1 MAKPLTVEA
10 PPVNIYESSG
20 QLTIAIPMPGAH
32 NDTVE
37 VVLEGRTLRA
47 QAEARYPQEQQHY
60 LQHEWSVGRFQREI
74 ELPKPVQ
81 AAGAKAMLT
90 HGVLTVSLPLAGPPA
105 HAGGAGRATPAFE
118 ASHQRSSASV
128 RIPVGE
134 PPSHQASQH

>member
-1 MAKPLTVEA
+1 MGKPLTVEA

-37 VVLEGRTLRA
+37 VVLEGRRLRA
-47 QAEARYPQEQQHY
+47 QAEARYAQEQQHY
-60 LQHEWSVGRFQREI
+60 LQHEWSVGRFLREV

-90 HGVLTVSLPLAGPPA
+90 HGVLTVSLPLGEQKGSDP
-105 HAGGAGRATPAFE
+105 
-118 ASHQRSSASV
+118 V

-134 PPSHQASQH
+134 PLSHQAPPH